1 MIMCLS
7 QENHMTPK
15 SLVGIFVY
23 YNRKTFFI
31 TYDIDEMFYF
41 VHIVHEAE

>member
-1 MIMCLS
+1 MCLS

-15 SLVGIFVY
+15 SLIGIFVY
-23 YNRKTFFI
+23 YNRKTFFLI
-31 TYDIDEMFYF
+31 TYDIDEMLYF